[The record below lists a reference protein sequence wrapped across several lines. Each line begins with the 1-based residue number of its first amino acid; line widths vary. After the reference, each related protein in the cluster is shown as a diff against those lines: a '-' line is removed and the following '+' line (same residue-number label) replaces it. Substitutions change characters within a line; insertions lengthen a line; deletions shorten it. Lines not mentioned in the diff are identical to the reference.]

1 MPECNTTWCHL
12 FAKSVPIVHNQHRW
26 KSATVLLSALPGEE
40 DLQLRHT
47 NGFDIDLAFQDN
59 TWHEKITQF
68 YREFLLEN
76 ILGHACTLVILYD
89 WKMLRRSI
97 TQSRAFVCLKL
108 ATCQIHQGCLSD
120 LNLPPSVVG
129 GNVWTA
135 PREAEI
141 SVNYYHH
148 WINADTHTWWR
159 TSQALFFVT
168 KYFDWYA
175 FSIEMIHATKNH

>member
-1 MPECNTTWCHL
+1 MSFVCEISPNSAQSRQMKISL
-12 FAKSVPIVHNQHRW
+12 A
-26 KSATVLLSALPGEE
+26 ATVLLSALPGEE

-47 NGFDIDLAFQDN
+47 SGFDIDLALQDN
-59 TWHEKITQF
+59 TWHEKVLQ
-68 YREFLLEN
+68 R
-76 ILGHACTLVILYD
+76 ILAWEHFRTCTLVILYD

-97 TQSRAFVCLKL
+97 TQSLPLFACLKL

-141 SVNYYHH
+141 SVNYRHWK
-148 WINADTHTWWR
+148 WINADTHTWWK
-159 TSQALFFVT
+159 TSWALFFC
-168 KYFDWYA
+168 
-175 FSIEMIHATKNH
+175 H

>member
-12 FAKSVPIVHNQHRW
+12 FAKSVPIAQSTQVKINLA
-26 KSATVLLSALPGEE
+26 ATVLLSALPGEE

-47 NGFDIDLAFQDN
+47 SGFDIDLAFQDN
-59 TWHEKITQF
+59 TWHEKITRF

-97 TQSRAFVCLKL
+97 TQSLPLFACLKL

-120 LNLPPSVVG
+120 LNLPPSVAG

-141 SVNYYHH
+141 SVN
-148 WINADTHTWWR
+148 ISSLN
-159 TSQALFFVT
+159 
-168 KYFDWYA
+168 
-175 FSIEMIHATKNH
+175 